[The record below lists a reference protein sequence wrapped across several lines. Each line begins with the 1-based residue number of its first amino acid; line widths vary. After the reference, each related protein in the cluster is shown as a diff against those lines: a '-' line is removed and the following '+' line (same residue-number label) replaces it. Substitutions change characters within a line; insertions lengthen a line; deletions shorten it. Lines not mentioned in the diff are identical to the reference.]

1 MSSFSQNL
9 KGGIFIDLEGD
20 ETLPDDE
27 VEMES
32 PGYSPSSMELEG
44 ERPAE
49 SQGETESQ
57 EGDLEEKQLEPCEVP
72 IPDAI

>member
-1 MSSFSQNL
+1 
-9 KGGIFIDLEGD
+9 
-20 ETLPDDE
+20 
-27 VEMES
+27 MES
-32 PGYSPSSMELEG
+32 PGYSPSSMEPEG